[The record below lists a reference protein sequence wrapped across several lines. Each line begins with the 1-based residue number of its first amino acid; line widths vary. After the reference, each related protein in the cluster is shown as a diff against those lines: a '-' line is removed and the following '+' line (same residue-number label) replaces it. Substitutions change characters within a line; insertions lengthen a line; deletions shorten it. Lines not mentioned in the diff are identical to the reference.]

1 MRGTPVSDSALLREP
16 WPNLERQRYGAS
28 FGIWTFLATELLFFG
43 GLFLSYAVYRSL
55 HPEAF
60 RVASHETAIA
70 YGTTNTLILLT
81 SSLIMTIA
89 ERAAVEGLRR
99 LTIICLLVTATLG
112 AAFLVVKGFE
122 YSDDISKGLLPGPD
136 FPLHPASTQ
145 LFWGLYWIMT
155 GVHAIHL
162 TVGIGVVLLLT
173 ALISRATIPLQT
185 SASEVISL
193 YWHLV
198 DVIWV
203 TLYALLYL
211 PGRP

>member
-1 MRGTPVSDSALLREP
+1 MSDATILREP
-16 WPNLERQRYGAS
+16 WPNVERQRYGAT

-43 GLFLSYAVYRSL
+43 ALFLTYAVYRSL

-60 RVASHETAIA
+60 RVASHATDIV
-70 YGTTNTLILLT
+70 YGTTNTVILLT

-89 ERAAVEGLRR
+89 ERAATDGLRR
-99 LTIICLLVTATLG
+99 VTSTCLLLTAALG
-112 AAFLVVKGFE
+112 TAFLVVKGLE
-122 YSDDISKGLLPGPD
+122 YSNDISKGLVPGPE

-145 LFWGLYWIMT
+145 LFWALYWVMT
-155 GVHAIHL
+155 VVHAIHL
-162 TVGIGVVLLLT
+162 TIGIGAVLLLMVLVNRN
-173 ALISRATIPLQT
+173 AIPLRT
-185 SASEVISL
+185 PASEVISL

-203 TLYALLYL
+203 TLYALIYL

>member
-1 MRGTPVSDSALLREP
+1 MSDVALLREP
-16 WPNLERQRYGAS
+16 WPNLERQRYAAS

-99 LTIICLLVTATLG
+99 LTITCLLVTAALG
-112 AAFLVVKGFE
+112 TAFLVVKGFE
-122 YSDDISKGLLPGPD
+122 YAEDISKGLLPGPD

>member
-1 MRGTPVSDSALLREP
+1 MSDTALLREP

-43 GLFLSYAVYRSL
+43 GLFLMYAVYRTI

-60 RVASHETAIA
+60 RVASHETDII
-70 YGTTNTLILLT
+70 YGTTNTLILIT
-81 SSLIMTIA
+81 SSLIMTFA
-89 ERAAVEGLRR
+89 ERAASEGLRR
-99 LTIICLLVTATLG
+99 LTIICLLVTAALG
-112 AAFLVVKGFE
+112 TAFLVVKGFE
-122 YSDDISKGLLPGPD
+122 YSDDIAKGLVPGPQ
-136 FPLHPASTQ
+136 FSLHPASTQ

-155 GVHAIHL
+155 VVHAIHL
-162 TVGIGVVLLLT
+162 SVGIGAVLVLTVLIKRTVV
-173 ALISRATIPLQT
+173 PLQT
-185 SASEVISL
+185 PASEVISL

>member
-1 MRGTPVSDSALLREP
+1 
-16 WPNLERQRYGAS
+16 
-28 FGIWTFLATELLFFG
+28 
-43 GLFLSYAVYRSL
+43 
-55 HPEAF
+55 
-60 RVASHETAIA
+60 VASHATDIA

-89 ERAAVEGLRR
+89 ERTAIEGLRR
-99 LTIICLLVTATLG
+99 LTIICLLLTAALG
-112 AAFLVVKGFE
+112 TVFLVVKGFE
-122 YSDDISKGLLPGPD
+122 YSDDISKGLVPGPQ
-136 FPLHPASTQ
+136 FSLHPASTQ

-155 GVHAIHL
+155 SVHAIHL
-162 TVGIGVVLLLT
+162 TVGIGAVLMLT
-173 ALISRATIPLQT
+173 TLISWDRIALQT
-185 SASEVISL
+185 SVSEVTSL